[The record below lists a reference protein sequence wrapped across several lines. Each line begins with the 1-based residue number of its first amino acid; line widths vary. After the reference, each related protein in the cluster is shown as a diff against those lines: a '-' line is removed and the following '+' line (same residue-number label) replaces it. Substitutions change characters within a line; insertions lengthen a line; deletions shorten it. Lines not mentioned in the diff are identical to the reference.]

1 MATSTVHPKKSTT
14 QKLTR
19 NSKVFKTVLQ
29 AIENKKGSDVI
40 SIDLRKIGE
49 SVADFFIV
57 CQAGSTTQVKAI
69 GDEVEHL
76 LATECGEKPYKTE
89 GRQGLQWVII
99 VYVNIVVHIMHPD
112 ARAFYKLEE
121 MWQDADVVVHTTT

>member
-29 AIENKKGSDVI
+29 AIDNKKGSDII

-49 SVADFFIV
+49 SVADFFVV
-57 CQAGSTTQVKAI
+57 CQASSTTQVKAI

-99 VYVNIVVHIMHPD
+99 DYVNIVVHIMHPE

>member
-1 MATSTVHPKKSTT
+1 LATSTVHPKKSTT

-29 AIENKKGSDVI
+29 AIENKKGSDII

-99 VYVNIVVHIMHPD
+99 DYVNIVVHIMHPD

>member
-29 AIENKKGSDVI
+29 AIENKKGTDII

-76 LATECGEKPYKTE
+76 LATECGERPYKTE

-99 VYVNIVVHIMHPD
+99 DYVNIVVHIMHPE

>member
-99 VYVNIVVHIMHPD
+99 DYVNIVVHIMHPD

>member
-29 AIENKKGSDVI
+29 AIENKKGSDII

-99 VYVNIVVHIMHPD
+99 DYVNIVVHIMHPD